1 MKKRILLLG
10 ALLCFTAQLVACDL
24 FSYSSVSEQS
34 SNSSVAESQQSGTT
48 SSGTSHAG
56 SATQSSTQS
65 STQADGSSQS
75 DSQADG
81 SSQSD
86 SQVDSSSQSD
96 SQADSSSQSSESSS
110 VEKTEFL
117 VVFDTAGGTAIETQ
131 TVAKG
136 GKIVKPTDPTKTDSK
151 CDYVFAGWYVG
162 DYEWN
167 FETDIVTDDITLTA
181 KWNVDGEY
189 TNPFLP
195 SD

>member
-1 MKKRILLLG
+1 MKKRILLLA
-10 ALLCFTAQLVACDL
+10 ALLCFTAQLVACNL
-24 FSYSSVSEQS
+24 FSSSSVSEQS

-48 SSGTSHAG
+48 SSSTSHAG

-65 STQADGSSQS
+65 SAQADG
-75 DSQADG
+75 
-81 SSQSD
+81 
-86 SQVDSSSQSD
+86 SSQSD
-96 SQADSSSQSSESSS
+96 SQADSSSQSGESSS

-136 GKIVKPTDPTKTDSK
+136 GKIVKPADPTKTDSK

-167 FETDIVTDDITLTA
+167 FERDIVTDDITLTA

>member
-1 MKKRILLLG
+1 MKKRILLLA
-10 ALLCFTAQLVACDL
+10 ALLCFTAQLVACNL
-24 FSYSSVSEQS
+24 FSSSSVSEQS
-34 SNSSVAESQQSGTT
+34 SNSSVAESQQSCTT

-65 STQADGSSQS
+65 SAQADG
-75 DSQADG
+75 
-81 SSQSD
+81 
-86 SQVDSSSQSD
+86 SSQSD
-96 SQADSSSQSSESSS
+96 SQADSSSQSASQADGSSQSGESSS

-136 GKIVKPTDPTKTDSK
+136 GKIVKPADPTKTDSK